1 MPVRV
6 AKNAALIKN
15 CRCEKCGGKKKKKK
29 ATVATWSG
37 SWIVPEQLLIKYS
50 L

>member
-29 ATVATWSG
+29 Q
-37 SWIVPEQLLIKYS
+37 PLLPGVEVG
-50 L
+50 